1 MRSVQIL
8 TQIVHTILQNPSIS
22 PTLPWDDIR
31 LCILAEL
38 DDRQILYTDEQ
49 YHSVKTSLQ
58 SKVSEIEFAV
68 IHADYTSAI
77 NHLSE
82 IIFALKMLPNND
94 FSWENYYRKNFS
106 TSCLTH
112 YQQNTVIVLG
122 DSHVNFFSGN
132 ELLSF
137 LPIGNDINTCKP
149 TNLSHI
155 FTPLHLGPCLAYHCN
170 HYGSSFRFREKA
182 EFLCQNFI
190 KPTATIICS
199 LGEIDLRVHV
209 FRQTILQNKSY
220 EEIIDDILQEYYT
233 FLLKMKNQGYSLYCW
248 SPIATQIDAC
258 PIDPNF
264 PRNGSEEE
272 RNHATAYF
280 NQQLYSFCKQHNIG
294 YLSIFDQMITPDFKT
309 RSEYLSADCCH
320 LSQRALPLALQEWKK
335 INHPTLPDNLL

>member
-1 MRSVQIL
+1 M
-8 TQIVHTILQNPSIS
+8 
-22 PTLPWDDIR
+22 PWEDII
-31 LCILAEL
+31 LCILTEL
-38 DDRQILYTDEQ
+38 DDRRILYTDEQ
-49 YHSVKTSLQ
+49 YHSTKELLQ
-58 SKVSEIEFAV
+58 NKLSELKLNIFKAE
-68 IHADYTSAI
+68 HLSAI

-82 IIFALKMLPNND
+82 IIFALKMLPNSD
-94 FSWENYYRKNFS
+94 FSWENFYQQNFS

-112 YQQNTVIVLG
+112 YQQNTIIVLG

-149 TNLSHI
+149 TNLSRV

-170 HYGSSFRFREKA
+170 HYDSSFHFREKA

-220 EEIIDDILQEYYT
+220 AEIVNNILQQYYT

-248 SPIATQIDAC
+248 GPIATQADTC

-264 PRNGSEEE
+264 PRNGSEED

-280 NQQLYSFCKQHNIG
+280 NQQLSSFCKQNDIG
-294 YLSIFDQMITPDFKT
+294 YLSIFEQMITSDFRT

-335 INHPTLPDNLL
+335 INHPTLPDSLP